1 MTKKRGHL
9 TIKDWSDQDKPREKM
24 IEKGALILSNAEL
37 LAIIIGSGNLEET
50 AVQLMQ
56 RLLVSVD
63 NRLEKLYQL
72 SYEALLLWNGVGPA
86 KAVKIKAALEI
97 GKRMQFQNHEKAPVC
112 SSSREAYECIQEDLL
127 ALAHEEFWVIYLN
140 QQHRLLK
147 KSCLSKGGIAQSTVD
162 IRLLFKSALV
172 LGATALIVVHNHP
185 SGELVPSDADKQ
197 VTEKIKTA
205 GHQLDIRLLDHLI
218 VSEKGY
224 FSFADQNI
232 L

>member
-1 MTKKRGHL
+1 MMKKRSHL
-9 TIKDWSDQDKPREKM
+9 PIKEWSHQDKPREKM
-24 IEKGALILSNAEL
+24 IEKGAVVLSNAEL

-72 SYEALLLWNGVGPA
+72 PYETLLAWNGIGPA
-86 KAVKIKAALEI
+86 KAVKIKAAVEI
-97 GKRMQFQNHEKAPVC
+97 GKRMQFQTHKTAPIC
-112 SSSREAYECIQEDLL
+112 SSSSEAYDCIREDLL
-127 ALAHEEFWVIYLN
+127 ALSHEEFWVIYLN
-140 QQHRLLK
+140 QQHRLLN

-162 IRLLFKSALV
+162 IRLLLKRALEV
-172 LGATALIVVHNHP
+172 GATAIIVVHNHP
-185 SGELVPSDADKQ
+185 SGALDPSEADKQ
-197 VTEKIKTA
+197 VTAKIKTA
-205 GHQLDIRLLDHLI
+205 AHQLDIRLLDHLI